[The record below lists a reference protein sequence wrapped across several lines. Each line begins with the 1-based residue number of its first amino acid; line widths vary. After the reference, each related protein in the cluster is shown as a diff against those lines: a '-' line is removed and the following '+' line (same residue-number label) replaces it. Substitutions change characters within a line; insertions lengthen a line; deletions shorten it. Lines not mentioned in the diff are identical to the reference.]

1 VTKPVREK
9 LGSGASSHL
18 DTFIAAPRRLIFTK
32 DASLY
37 GQRREKSRTG
47 VEPEAGMICSA
58 KRIRSLY
65 LPRMTGV
72 TPGLSTTTPPQGHGL
87 RLHYR
92 WRDYAPLQ
100 SRPPC
105 RSSLIA
111 RGSRF
116 PRNPAG
122 AGGRDGLRR
131 KAHPEPLPA
140 SDDRSHPWAFH
151 HNPAPRAW
159 PPSPLSMAR
168 LCAFAKQTSLPLLTH
183 RAWKPLPQR
192 FSSPSLPLE
201 DKYGRLRDI
210 AAAFHG

>member
-1 VTKPVREK
+1 MPFKELRVTKPVREK

-37 GQRREKSRTG
+37 GQRREMSRTG

-72 TPGLSTTTPPQGHGL
+72 TPGLSTTTPPQGPGL

-111 RGSRF
+111 PGSR
-116 PRNPAG
+116 
-122 AGGRDGLRR
+122 
-131 KAHPEPLPA
+131 
-140 SDDRSHPWAFH
+140 SHSV
-151 HNPAPRAW
+151 
-159 PPSPLSMAR
+159 SP
-168 LCAFAKQTSLPLLTH
+168 H
-183 RAWKPLPQR
+183 RAYHSKTSTAVSAISPPRFMGDAGSALEDLGDGDQLDSFLAQLGQRLPEHLEGCLMR
-192 FSSPSLPLE
+192 VGDADRPPLE
-201 DKYGRLRDI
+201 AGQSGEPSELTPDRL
-210 AAAFHG
+210 G